1 MVQKINLSLLLNSV
15 ISGVDLSCKHSA
27 DFGGEPRVEWKF
39 SNILGSQAYVVF
51 DGKPTGE

>member
-27 DFGGEPRVEWKF
+27 DFGAEPRVEWKF
-39 SNILGSQAYVVF
+39 SNMQGSQAYVVF